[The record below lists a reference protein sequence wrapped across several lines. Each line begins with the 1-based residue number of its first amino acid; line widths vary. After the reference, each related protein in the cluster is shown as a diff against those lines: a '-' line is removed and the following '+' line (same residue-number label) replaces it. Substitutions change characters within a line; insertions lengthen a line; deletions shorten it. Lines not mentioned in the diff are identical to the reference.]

1 MTLLKVQLKLQG
13 LLRKTLKNKNVWSD
27 WKKLIILLLPIFPG
41 LWGFFLGGGSGD
53 GGTRPRWYYF
63 ILDCEY

>member
-41 LWGFFLGGGSGD
+41 LWGFFWVVVVVMVELDPD
-53 GGTRPRWYYF
+53 GTTLY
-63 ILDCEY
+63 